1 MKADTYKLKGQLGA
15 ASIVL
20 ESICANL
27 STIDSFQ
34 EEATR
39 GIERKAPET
48 CREEI
53 ELLAHAKDELKGVCF
68 KVHNIIGEIDEV
80 LNHG

>member
-53 ELLAHAKDELKGVCF
+53 ELLTHAKDELKGVYF
-68 KVHNIIGEIDEV
+68 KAQNIVGEIDEV
-80 LNHG
+80 LYHG